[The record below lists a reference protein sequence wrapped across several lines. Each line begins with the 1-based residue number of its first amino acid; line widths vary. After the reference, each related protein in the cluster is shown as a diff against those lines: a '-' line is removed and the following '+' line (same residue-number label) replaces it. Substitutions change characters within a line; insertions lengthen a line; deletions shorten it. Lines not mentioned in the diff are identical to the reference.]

1 MATLTRPPVRG
12 TRNAKLVSLR
22 SAMPVQLVTL
32 HHDIP
37 RFGSVDLDLSTLV
50 DGSPTAGDDE
60 NTTTPKVPGTAGET
74 AVGKGAAR

>member
-12 TRNAKLVSLR
+12 TRNAKLVTLR

-37 RFGSVDLDLSTLV
+37 RFGEVDLDLSELLDLTPA
-50 DGSPTAGDDE
+50 GGDDE
-60 NTTTPKVPGTAGET
+60 NTTTPKVPGTARET
-74 AVGKGAAR
+74 AVRKGAAR